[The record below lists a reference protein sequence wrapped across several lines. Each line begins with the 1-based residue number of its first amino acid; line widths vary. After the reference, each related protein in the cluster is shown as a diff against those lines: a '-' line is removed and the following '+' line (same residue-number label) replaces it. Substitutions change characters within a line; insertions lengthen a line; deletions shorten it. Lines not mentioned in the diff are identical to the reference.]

1 MSSDLALV
9 VFFLKLLLASFLI
22 IVRTGNHK
30 SNCILGIYLMVAA
43 LDISNFVFPRFYSDY
58 LTLDMLRAN
67 LVALEAPILFF
78 YVKSVLQS
86 DFHFSKHDWLHVLPL
101 VVINLV
107 FMPRF
112 FLADEQGKQ
121 LFYSNASPMV
131 EVIFTHIFLY
141 SLMAIYLFFI
151 FRALKAYNNVILNT
165 FSEHSQS
172 SKLWLTRFMQL
183 FLFSFIIITL
193 RNIVKF
199 SEFQLAFNQL
209 TNLMMFVTL
218 AFISWI
224 LWQALNRPEIFK
236 GINSALLPRVPKK
249 ITKPVDQ
256 GQAKHNLKLLTEHM
270 QNKKSFLQAN
280 LNIDKLASD
289 TGLSAQEISQT
300 LNHHLG
306 QHFYDFI
313 NGYRIEAACQQLA
326 DKEHQD
332 ITVLDILLS
341 SGFNSKSSFNTAFK
355 KQMKMTPSEYRNNI
369 NKL

>member
-1 MSSDLALV
+1 
-9 VFFLKLLLASFLI
+9 
-22 IVRTGNHK
+22 
-30 SNCILGIYLMVAA
+30 
-43 LDISNFVFPRFYSDY
+43 
-58 LTLDMLRAN
+58 
-67 LVALEAPILFF
+67 
-78 YVKSVLQS
+78 
-86 DFHFSKHDWLHVLPL
+86 
-101 VVINLV
+101 
-107 FMPRF
+107 
-112 FLADEQGKQ
+112 
-121 LFYSNASPMV
+121 
-131 EVIFTHIFLY
+131 
-141 SLMAIYLFFI
+141 
-151 FRALKAYNNVILNT
+151 
-165 FSEHSQS
+165 
-172 SKLWLTRFMQL
+172 MQL

-236 GINSALLPRVPKK
+236 GVNSALLPRVPKK
-249 ITKPVDQ
+249 NTKPVDQ
-256 GQAKHNLKLLTEHM
+256 GQAKHNLTLLTEHM

-341 SGFNSKSSFNTAFK
+341 CGFNSKSSFNTAFK

>member
-22 IVRTGNHK
+22 TVRTGNHK
-30 SNCILGIYLMVAA
+30 SNCILGIYLVVAA
-43 LDISNFVFPRFYSDY
+43 LDISNFVFPGFYSAY

-78 YVKSVLQS
+78 YVKSLLQS

-101 VVINLV
+101 VVINVV

-141 SLMAIYLFFI
+141 SLMAIYLLFI
-151 FRALKAYNNVILNT
+151 FRALKVYNKVIVNT
-165 FSEHSQS
+165 FSEHSQI
-172 SKLWLTRFMQL
+172 SKVWLTRFMQL
-183 FLFSFIIITL
+183 FLFSFLVITL
-193 RNIVKF
+193 RNIFKF
-199 SEFQLAFNQL
+199 SELQLAFNQL
-209 TNLMMFVTL
+209 TNLMMFTTL

-236 GINSALLPRVPKK
+236 GVNSALLPRGS
-249 ITKPVDQ
+249 TKNTRALDHDQ
-256 GQAKHNLKLLTEHM
+256 ATYNLALLTEHM
-270 QNKKSFLQAN
+270 RSNKPFLQAN
-280 LNIDKLASD
+280 LNIDKLASA
-289 TGLSAQEISQT
+289 TGLSAQDISQT

-313 NGYRIEAACQQLA
+313 NAYRIEAACQQLA
-326 DKEHQD
+326 AREHQD
-332 ITVLDILLS
+332 KTVLDILLS

-355 KQMKMTPSEYRNNI
+355 KHMKMTPSEYRNT
-369 NKL
+369 